1 MFRLAYGRDG
11 FSFFTGEQNRGRSRK
26 GYAQSARYLTE
37 KSKTNKIS
45 KVTKLKSPG
54 KNHSGKWIPGRQLGM
69 AEDPA
74 GSNSGAGDRCREGTG
89 RTECD
94 ASVFRAGDGKSGI
107 LPAGYPGGRGNLYLF
122 RLYQDEPGSHGT
134 GALSVTI
141 ACGTG
146 RWGKIVC
153 QRTGLL

>member
-1 MFRLAYGRDG
+1 MHRRIKKRDEKKSSSNRMFRFAYGRDG

-94 ASVFRAGDGKSGI
+94 AHTERSGRGCGQCGKGFHQCDREGRRVCG
-107 LPAGYPGGRGNLYLF
+107 LPAAR
-122 RLYQDEPGSHGT
+122 RRTQ
-134 GALSVTI
+134 
-141 ACGTG
+141 C
-146 RWGKIVC
+146 RKI
-153 QRTGLL
+153 QSD